1 VLGVFA
7 LQEAAVD
14 EPSVVV
20 AIRVPIA
27 IKGWLQEKARQED
40 RSVNYIARK
49 LFEREMGA
57 QKEKAA

>member
-1 VLGVFA
+1 MK
-7 LQEAAVD
+7 E

-20 AIRVPIA
+20 AIRVPVA
-27 IKGWLQEKARQED
+27 LKGWLQEKARQED